1 MEWPVGMSATREDR
15 PCPPSQNHGVS
26 MGLPRG
32 KASGKVGGKGRRPVR
47 GVGGGREDQAVSQW
61 AQLPHSSHAP
71 VEVKKP
77 ENLSKMGS
85 VFSKRESTSRKSK
98 ADFLHGKE
106 ASSGDKAGYFS

>member
-47 GVGGGREDQAVSQW
+47 GVGGGRED
-61 AQLPHSSHAP
+61 
-71 VEVKKP
+71 
-77 ENLSKMGS
+77 
-85 VFSKRESTSRKSK
+85 
-98 ADFLHGKE
+98 
-106 ASSGDKAGYFS
+106 